1 MAIHPTAVVEPG
13 AEIAQGC
20 EIGPFAVVGAN
31 VKLGAGTSVGAHA
44 LVAGHTTVGQGNR
57 IFPFAALGGVPQ
69 DLKYRGEPTRLEI
82 GDRNVIREFV
92 TLNRGTTKDRG
103 VTTIGDDNLFMSYS
117 HVAHDCI
124 VGNQCVLANCSTLG
138 GHVVLVIGSGCL
150 FMANSHVG
158 HDCRVAD
165 GAIVA
170 NSVALAGHV
179 TVEDHVHLSGL
190 AAVHQ
195 FVRIGRLSFVSGLTG
210 VTMDVAPYT
219 TVAGPRAELGG
230 LNAVGMQRAGFT
242 EEQLGRVK
250 QAYKIVFRSGLGLA
264 EAIAELEKELAV
276 HVEIAHL
283 VAFLKGTQRGVTR

>member
-1 MAIHPTAVVEPG
+1 MAIHPTAIVEAG
-13 AEIAQGC
+13 AEVDPSC
-20 EIGPFAVVGAN
+20 EVGPYAVVGAN
-31 VKLGAGTSVGAHA
+31 VKLGAGSIVGAHA
-44 LVAGHTTVGQGNR
+44 VLSGHTTLGRENR
-57 IFPFAALGGVPQ
+57 VFPFAALGGVPQ

-82 GDRNVIREFV
+82 GDRNTFREY
-92 TLNRGTTKDRG
+92 TTINLGTVGGGG
-103 VTTIGDDNLFMSYS
+103 VT
-117 HVAHDCI
+117 
-124 VGNQCVLANCSTLG
+124 
-138 GHVVLVIGSGCL
+138 VIGSGGL

-158 HDCRVAD
+158 HDCRIGD
-165 GAIVA
+165 GAIIA

-179 TVEDHVHLSGL
+179 TIEDHVHLSGL

-230 LNAVGMQRAGFT
+230 LNTVGMQRAGFG

-264 EAIAELEKELAV
+264 EAIGELEKTLGA
-276 HVEIAHL
+276 HPEIAHL